1 LKSSESGHSDGTMPC
16 DPRRPDLAIVMPL
29 DPHTPRSARHVVAQ
43 VDHPS
48 PDLRDVVM
56 LLCSEVVTQAV
67 ELSPG
72 GSVEVRVWMPEDVVR
87 VELVGALDGLDVRMR
102 EHAEHAE
109 YASLLLEELADRWQL
124 EDGEGAN
131 RIWFEIDRHPVEAP
145 LQAAY

>member
-1 LKSSESGHSDGTMPC
+1 MPC

-67 ELSPG
+67 ERAPG
-72 GSVEVRVWMPEDVVR
+72 GTVEVRVWMPEDVVR
-87 VELVGALDGLDVRMR
+87 VELIGALEELDVTIRR
-102 EHAEHAE
+102 HADHAE
-109 YASLLLEELADRWQL
+109 YAELLLDELADRWQL
-124 EDGEGAN
+124 EAGGEDLS
-131 RIWFEIDRHPVEAP
+131 RIWFEIDRHPAERP
-145 LQAAY
+145 LEVAY